1 LSWLALEPQEQPVQ
15 QQQREL
21 PVPESQPEA
30 RREVPALPQ
39 QRPELKFQP
48 LELQPLA
55 QPS

>member
-1 LSWLALEPQEQPVQ
+1 MSWLALEPQEQPVP
-15 QQQREL
+15 QRQEL